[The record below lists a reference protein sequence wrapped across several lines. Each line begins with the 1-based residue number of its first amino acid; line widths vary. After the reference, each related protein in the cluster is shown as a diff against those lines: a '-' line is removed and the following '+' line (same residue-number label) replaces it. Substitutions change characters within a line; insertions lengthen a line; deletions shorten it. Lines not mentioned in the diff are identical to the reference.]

1 MSDTTNNDTPPDD
14 AGVFDKKNFPKQK
27 RAKGPNKFRLAE
39 VLNPETDLASED
51 LSGDFLYLK
60 VNTGLA
66 FKSTSAVRE
75 AASQAKDPG
84 NFATILIRDRFTVD
98 VEIPEPVPVVT
109 VKSVKV

>member
-1 MSDTTNNDTPPDD
+1 MSDKNTDTTTATKPS
-14 AGVFDKKNFPKQK
+14 K

-39 VLNPETDLASED
+39 LLNPETDLASED

-66 FKSTSAVRE
+66 FKSTAAVRE
-75 AASQAKDPG
+75 VASQAKDPG
-84 NFATILIRDRFTVD
+84 NFATVLIRDRFTVA
-98 VEIPEPVPVVT
+98 VVIPEPAPVVPVVT